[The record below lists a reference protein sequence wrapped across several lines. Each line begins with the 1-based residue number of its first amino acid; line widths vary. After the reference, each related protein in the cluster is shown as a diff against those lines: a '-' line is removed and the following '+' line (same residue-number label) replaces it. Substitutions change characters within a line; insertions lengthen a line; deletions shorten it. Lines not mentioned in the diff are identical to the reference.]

1 MATFE
6 KNSAAFGSN
15 NQYSLRIVVT
25 EDSQSIANNT
35 TTITVKMY
43 TVSTQ
48 QNGAYNLDNNNTVK
62 LNVNGTQVIS
72 SSKADLDFRNTS
84 SSPSPHLITYES
96 SGVNYNVSYTTT
108 VTHSSDGTKD
118 ITVGGSIYYN
128 SSSASS
134 LSKGTYPAS
143 TWTETISLTRIPRA
157 STVSATNVSIGNPST
172 ITITKADKSF
182 YHTLTFAFS
191 GQSTR
196 TQNVTHSPDS
206 LTETYSGTNSTYAGS
221 TIPNAKTGT
230 CTVTCTT
237 YSDSGRTNAIGTSST
252 SFTVSAQNNLAVSSV
267 TVKATELPWNSS
279 GGALI
284 IKGKSTARV
293 TFNCSPSTGATMKT
307 ATITYSGGSKS
318 YTFSSGTTSGFVDIP
333 NAVVGSYSV
342 VATDSRGYSNAQA
355 VTTTV
360 PVRDYIEPSVSLS
373 FSEDNITDTTR
384 RIKTI
389 VTGTA
394 TPTILK
400 EDNSTYTN
408 TLTIMFEGHYY
419 PDGTW
424 SSPTTVTDAT
434 FSGNS
439 YTKNFYTNNV
449 VLDRSLEVRITV
461 HDTITGNKVVYGRT
475 SANEP
480 AWGWDK
486 STFSHNTN
494 VVFDNGDQLTE
505 RSIRYK
511 NATDSTYYHNTTI
524 YGGNPESQT
533 SLGIWDTARQQ
544 SVLLYS
550 TQTNLL
556 SLMNSG
562 TSLDGDVQ
570 ILGNSMKGLF
580 ADAFR
585 RRTSLSTEDLNDC
598 TLPGVYIQHVS
609 QNATT
614 ARHYPVGNY
623 AGYLEVFPSPTY
635 ARYKLQ
641 RFTTYDS
648 NYVYIRDYYGSSD
661 SAAAWSEW
669 KRIFPT
675 DVIVWGSA
683 DAVPDLNADSLKVRG
698 YRIYDNV
705 YDNSSLITTKNF
717 PSNNSG
723 FLECFYDSSVSTRY
737 IQRYTTYNSSAVYIR
752 HYYNSTWSAW
762 KKIFPVVYSGTDPTT
777 TGIHTAT
784 VSADFNSSGVASVT
798 VSGVTTSSHVIA
810 QRVAT
815 ASQTGSSWSVAAAV
829 PTAAN
834 TVRLVQSSMTTASSV
849 SINIIW
855 W

>member
-1 MATFE
+1 MATFT
-6 KNSAAFGSN
+6 KNSATFGSN
-15 NQYSLRIVVT
+15 NQYNLRIVVT
-25 EDSQSIANNT
+25 EDSQSVANNT

-48 QNGAYNLDNNNTVK
+48 SNGAYNLDNNNTVK

-72 SSKADLDFRNTS
+72 SSKADLDFRNSS

-108 VTHSSDGTKD
+108 VTHNSDGTKD

-128 SSSASS
+128 SSSATS

-172 ITITKADKSF
+172 ITITKASTSF
-182 YHTLTFAFS
+182 YHTLSFAFS

-196 TQNVTHSPDS
+196 TQNVTHTTS

-252 SFTVSAQNNLAVSSV
+252 SFTVSAPNNLSVSSV
-267 TVKATELPWNSS
+267 TVKATSLPWNSS

-318 YTFSSGTTSGFVDIP
+318 YTFSSGTTSGYVDIP
-333 NAVVGSYSV
+333 NAVIGSYSV

-439 YTKNFYTNNV
+439 YTKNFYTSNV

-475 SANEP
+475 SVNKP

-494 VVFDNGDQLTE
+494 VVFDNGDQLEE

-533 SLGIWDTARQQ
+533 SLGIWDSAHSHSVMYYFGNTGTVSFLEDQTAINRGADFRILGKSISWYQKFMQ
-544 SVLLYS
+544 SMP
-550 TQTNLL
+550 QNTNLNDIIAPGIYHQSTSSYATL
-556 SLMNSG
+556 ALNYPVATAGLLEVFQGASTTYVYQRYTTYTGNYCFQRCRYSNTWYPWHSILPTEITAWGNADQTPNLNSLWPQNGYSVYCVVFSG
-562 TSLDGDVQ
+562 D
-570 ILGNSMKGLF
+570 
-580 ADAFR
+580 
-585 RRTSLSTEDLNDC
+585 
-598 TLPGVYIQHVS
+598 
-609 QNATT
+609 ATT
-614 ARHYPVGNY
+614 A
-623 AGYLEVFPSPTY
+623 
-635 ARYKLQ
+635 
-641 RFTTYDS
+641 
-648 NYVYIRDYYGSSD
+648 
-661 SAAAWSEW
+661 
-669 KRIFPT
+669 
-675 DVIVWGSA
+675 
-683 DAVPDLNADSLKVRG
+683 
-698 YRIYDNV
+698 
-705 YDNSSLITTKNF
+705 KNF
-717 PSNNSG
+717 PTTSSG
-723 FLECFYDSSVSTRY
+723 FLEVMRDYSTSERY
-737 IQRYTTYNSSAVYIR
+737 IQRFTTYNSSAVYIR

-762 KKIFPVVYSGTDPTT
+762 KKTFPVVYSGTEPTT

-815 ASQTGSSWSVAAAV
+815 SSQTGNSWSVAAAV

-834 TVRLVQSSMTTASSV
+834 TVRLVQSSTTTASSV